1 MKRHFIIL
9 LTLELFFAYN
19 SYSEDSQEEKND
31 IVFSEMTIDSPPG
44 DDGSW
49 IELYNRGESPVKLG
63 GYTIVCNNKN
73 VLIFPESQ
81 YLILNPKRLAIVRFD
96 KNAKEITGD
105 PINSSDIIAPVYS
118 AIVKMDP
125 KIAPKKNTYAR
136 HKNPYILQRSPGYCA
151 IFKNG
156 GVCKD
161 NLIDYVF
168 WGEGECLDSYKSV
181 LTGEHSLWAKEKRF
195 WNESG
200 GIEIGIDPHPTEVSY
215 DHAYMAI
222 QRKQFSQNT
231 ELNDTWLDESLS
243 DATPGE
249 GNLWNPLFPIFTSSS
264 HLFLG
269 EKLKVNAFGYAY
281 DKRLYGF
288 LKTNGSNNRGEIK
301 IRIQIAKDPHF
312 EEIIYNKL
320 IPPEKEIA
328 DYDFTPGTY
337 YARVRI
343 DMDKVCTDWSK
354 ALRFTYDKKE
364 TPEPEDK

>member
-1 MKRHFIIL
+1 MKLQVFIVFVLGIYL
-9 LTLELFFAYN
+9 SITSFSDDA
-19 SYSEDSQEEKND
+19 QEQRND
-31 IVFSEMTIDSPPG
+31 VVFSEMTIDSPPG

-49 IELYNRGESPVKLG
+49 VELYNRSEKPVKLG

-73 VLIFPESQ
+73 VLTFPESQ

-105 PINSSDIIAPVYS
+105 PVNSSEIITPPYS

-136 HKNPYILQRSPGYCA
+136 HNNPYILQRSPGYCA
-151 IFKNG
+151 IFKKG
-156 GVCKD
+156 GINKE

-168 WGEGECLDSYKSV
+168 WGEGECVDSYKSV
-181 LTGEHSLWAKEKRF
+181 LNGEHSLWAKEKRF

-200 GIEIGIDPHPTEVSY
+200 GIEIGLDPNPTEVSY
-215 DHAYMAI
+215 SYAYMAI
-222 QRKQFSQNT
+222 QRKLFSKDT
-231 ELNDTWLDESLS
+231 ELNDAWLDESLS

-249 GNLWNPLFPIFTSSS
+249 GNLWSPLSPIFTSSS
-264 HLFLG
+264 HLYLG
-269 EKLKVNAFGYAY
+269 EKLKVDAFGYAY
-281 DKRLYGF
+281 DRHLYEF
-288 LKTNGSNNRGEIK
+288 LKANDSNGKEKIEI
-301 IRIQIAKDPHF
+301 RLQIAKDPHF

-320 IPPEKEIA
+320 IPPEKEID
-328 DYDFTPGTY
+328 DYDFTLGTY

-354 ALRFTYDKKE
+354 ALRFTYKEKE
-364 TPEPEDK
+364 TPEPE